1 MNDAILAAER
11 AIRESIDT
19 DRIVVIDASHSEDL
33 RSNLFAHLAI
43 YCDNWA
49 DREDMRSGCDD
60 ENRITEFWGS
70 TDDGEDW
77 RVNVAYRAA
86 QS

>member
-11 AIRESIDT
+11 AIRESIQNN
-19 DRIVVIDASHSEDL
+19 RIVVIDASHSEGL
-33 RSNLFAHLAI
+33 RSNLFACLRAD
-43 YCDNWA
+43 CDNWA
-49 DREDMRSGCDD
+49 DREDMRAGGDD
-60 ENRITEFWGS
+60 ADRVTEFWGS

-77 RVNVAYRAA
+77 RIHVVYRAV